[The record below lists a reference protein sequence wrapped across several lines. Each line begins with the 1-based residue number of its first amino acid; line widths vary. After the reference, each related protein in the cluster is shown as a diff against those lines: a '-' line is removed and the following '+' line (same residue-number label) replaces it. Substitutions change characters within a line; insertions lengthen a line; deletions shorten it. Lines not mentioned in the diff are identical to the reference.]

1 MSEDQAGSDLNE
13 SKQQKIRGV
22 FSSQEVKKV
31 GTGTTTRKTIQ
42 KAFWYCEEKSD
53 GSLEM
58 QPLNPN
64 YVPSGPKKS
73 VSREEFLTHF
83 SPEPELYVSTVYPKM
98 REITKTV
105 AMADRHRAH
114 NELYSAEME
123 YNKVLH
129 VDEENVRANFGLGLT
144 YLEHGDTSKAQNI
157 FSRLVKLDGAF
168 EEEHKHLFNEFGIK
182 LRKNGM
188 VDHAVDYY
196 ERALSLAH
204 KDENLFYNLAR
215 AWLEKKNIDKVLEY
229 LLKSLELNPKLE
241 PAIKFLAWLEEKNLV
256 PESKKQDVTV
266 AVARG
271 RAD

>member
-1 MSEDQAGSDLNE
+1 MKEEQAGPAQNVSG
-13 SKQQKIRGV
+13 QQKIHGV

-53 GSLEM
+53 GSLEL

-64 YVPSGPKKS
+64 YIPSGPKKN
-73 VSREEFLTHF
+73 VSREQFLTHF

-114 NELYSAEME
+114 NELYTAEME
-123 YNKVLH
+123 YSKVLH

-188 VDHAVDYY
+188 VDQAVDYY
-196 ERALSLAH
+196 ERALSLTNM
-204 KDENLFYNLAR
+204 DENLFYNLAR
-215 AWLEKKNIDKVLEY
+215 AWLEKKNIDKALEY
-229 LLKSLELNPKLE
+229 LFKSLDINPKLE
-241 PAIKFLAWLEEKNLV
+241 PAVKFLAWLEEKDMV
-256 PESKKQDVTV
+256 PESRKQDV
-266 AVARG
+266 AAAIARG